1 MRRLLVSLVTTTA
14 LLATGCGGGD
24 SPEDPGGGST
34 AAQRPSSPAKI
45 AIVAPKNGAV
55 VKAGD
60 VDVKIDLQGGEV
72 VEPSV
77 REVTP
82 TTGHIHVELD
92 GVVVSMRYGL
102 EQTIKV
108 PDPGT
113 HTLRV
118 EFVAADHSP
127 FNPRVFADAA
137 FTAK

>member
-1 MRRLLVSLVTTTA
+1 MRRIVAVVVTAVALVA
-14 LLATGCGGGD
+14 AGCGGEEAP
-24 SPEDPGGGST
+24 SEPGGGST
-34 AAQRPSSPAKI
+34 AADRPSSPATI
-45 AIVAPKNGAV
+45 AVVEPENGAV
-55 VKAGD
+55 VKTGD
-60 VDVKIDLQGGEV
+60 VDLKIELDGGEV
-72 VEPSV
+72 VDPGV
-77 REVTP
+77 TEVTA

-118 EFVAADHSP
+118 EFVAADHRP
-127 FNPRVFADAA
+127 FDPRVFADVA

>member
-1 MRRLLVSLVTTTA
+1 MRRLLVSLAACTA
-14 LLATGCGGGD
+14 LVVSGCGGGD
-24 SPEDPGGGST
+24 TPSEPGGGET

-45 AIVAPKNGAV
+45 AIEAPKNGDV
-55 VKAGD
+55 VKAD
-60 VDVKIDLQGGEV
+60 NVDVKIDLQGGEV

-77 REVTP
+77 RKVTP

-102 EQTIKV
+102 EQTIDV

-127 FNPRVFADAA
+127 FDPRVFADVA

>member
-1 MRRLLVSLVTTTA
+1 
-14 LLATGCGGGD
+14 
-24 SPEDPGGGST
+24 
-34 AAQRPSSPAKI
+34 
-45 AIVAPKNGAV
+45 
-55 VKAGD
+55 
-60 VDVKIDLQGGEV
+60 V

-92 GVVVSMRYGL
+92 GVVVSMNYDLG
-102 EQTIKV
+102 QTIRV

-118 EFVAADHSP
+118 EFVAADHRP
-127 FNPRVFADAA
+127 FDPRVFADVA

>member
-1 MRRLLVSLVTTTA
+1 MKRLLIGFAMIVALVA
-14 LLATGCGGGD
+14 SGCGGGD

-34 AAQRPSSPAKI
+34 AAERPSSPAKI
-45 AIVAPKNGAV
+45 GIEVPKNGAV

-92 GVVVSMRYGL
+92 GIVVSMRYGL

-108 PDPGT
+108 SDPGT